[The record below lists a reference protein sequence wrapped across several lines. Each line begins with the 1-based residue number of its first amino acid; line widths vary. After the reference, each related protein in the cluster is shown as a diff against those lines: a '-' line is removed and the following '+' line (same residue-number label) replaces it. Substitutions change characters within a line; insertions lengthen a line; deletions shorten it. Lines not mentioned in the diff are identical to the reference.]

1 MSRLPAWIALTL
13 CAPVQVYAESTQNQG
28 FAAPPPVISMEN
40 MLQLSAG
47 LLLVLAL
54 IGLIAWLFKKIGIHP
69 GGKPGVLKIVTST
82 SIGQRERVVLTE
94 IGDTW
99 LVLGVAPGHV
109 TLLHRMDKQN
119 DWVNQTATTPPGEE
133 FSDKLQASLKQDHVK

>member
-1 MSRLPAWIALTL
+1 MSRILAWIVLTL
-13 CAPVQVYAESTQNQG
+13 FMPVHVYAESAQNQG
-28 FAAPPPVISMEN
+28 FAAPPPVISMDN
-40 MLQLSAG
+40 MLQLSTG
-47 LLLVLAL
+47 LLIVLAL

-82 SIGQRERVVLTE
+82 NIGQRERVVLTE

-119 DWVNQTATTPPGEE
+119 DLVNQAAATPPGEE
-133 FSDKLQASLKQDHVK
+133 FSDKLQASLNQDHAK